1 MAKYK
6 DLTSEELKELEPEFV
21 KYLAANTIT
30 ADDWLKIKKHE
41 PTKTSQMLSHFSE
54 LVFENILNSI
64 EYLQFNT
71 KEKVMVFHCKEDI
84 MTSIILEAPE
94 EINPDFTNKEY
105 FKKVVANPPA
115 GIKVYSL
122 EKKYT
127 KERNLELFEM
137 TEKGCFPTDGNLFE
151 ALKKAL

>member
-1 MAKYK
+1 MKYK
-6 DLTSEELKELEPEFV
+6 DLTNEELQALEPEFI

-30 ADDWLKIKKHE
+30 ADDWVKIKKHE
-41 PTKTSQMLSHFSE
+41 PIKTSQMISHFSE
-54 LVFENILNSI
+54 LVFENILNNI

-71 KEKVMVFHCKEDI
+71 KEKVMVFHCGPDKLVS
-84 MTSIILEAPE
+84 MILEAPS

-105 FKKVVANPPA
+105 FKKVVDNPPE
-115 GIKVYSL
+115 GIKVYSV
-122 EKKYT
+122 EKEYS

-137 TEKGCFPTDGNLFE
+137 TEKGCFPTDNHLFE